1 MQMCEAQSGFG
12 SSEAEQ
18 RLRSQIETIVAA
30 AVAEGDILRIAPHT
44 KRLQNLSEAT
54 GLSEKSITDALI
66 LAAARAGIPI
76 EIDCVGSSR

>member
-1 MQMCEAQSGFG
+1 MRLKAASGPAKP
-12 SSEAEQ
+12 SSAFAVK
-18 RLRSQIETIVAA
+18 SETIVAA